1 MDMKVKMFLSLLQKS
16 KKLLGVNDQSDQSPV
31 PENEIFSHSV
41 EHSGKTP
48 NINCLSALSEEELL
62 KRNEE
67 LKEIIYGK
75 VLIDSL
81 MYHV

>member
-16 KKLLGVNDQSDQSPV
+16 KKLLGVNDQSPV

-41 EHSGKTP
+41 EQSRKTQS
-48 NINCLSALSEEELL
+48 INCLSSLPKDELL

-67 LKEIIYGK
+67 LREIIYGK
-75 VLIDSL
+75 ALIDSF

>member
-16 KKLLGVNDQSDQSPV
+16 KKLLGVNDQSPV
-31 PENEIFSHSV
+31 PENEIFSPSI
-41 EHSGKTP
+41 EHSPKTP
-48 NINCLSALSEEELL
+48 NINCLSTLSEEELL

-75 VLIDSL
+75 VLIDSFV
-81 MYHV
+81 YHV